1 MLAAMLVW
9 DDLRVFLA
17 THRTRSHAG
26 AARALQVAP
35 TTVGR
40 RLAALEA
47 TVGARLF
54 ARTPDGL
61 APTAAALSLLPR
73 AERMEAEAIEAERAL
88 SGVDARVSGTVRIAC
103 GDGFAT
109 FVLSPALPAFL
120 AAHPG
125 LAVEVKAGPRA
136 LDLTRGEADLAI
148 RNFRPRERSLVA
160 RRLGVE
166 DQALYAATAY
176 LDARGRPRAAAELD
190 GHDLVLYERDMD
202 RLRGQAWLRGLAPR
216 ARAAVRVNN
225 TNAMVA
231 ACLAGAG
238 VALTSSAFLAR
249 DPRIERVLPRLEV
262 PTLEVWS
269 VTHGDLRSSARVVAT
284 LRWLEG
290 LVKRLAPGAA

>member
-1 MLAAMLVW
+1 MLVW

-40 RLAALEA
+40 RLAALEEA
-47 TVGARLF
+47 VGARLF

-166 DQALYAATAY
+166 DQALYAAAAY
-176 LDARGRPRAAAELD
+176 LDARGRPRTAAELD

-216 ARAAVRVNN
+216 ARVAVRVNS

-269 VTHGDLRSSARVVAT
+269 ATHGDLRTSARVVAT

-290 LVKRLAPGAA
+290 LVKRLAPGAG

>member
-1 MLAAMLVW
+1 MLLGMVPW

-26 AARALQVAP
+26 AARALDVAP

-40 RLAALEA
+40 RLAALEEA
-47 TVGARLF
+47 IGAKLF
-54 ARTPDGL
+54 ARTPEGL

-73 AERMEAEAIEAERAL
+73 AERMEAEALEAERAL

-109 FVLSPALPAFL
+109 FVVAPALPAFL

-125 LAVEVKAGPRA
+125 LAVEVRAGPRA

-148 RNFRPRERSLVA
+148 RNFRPRERSLIA

-166 DQALYAATAY
+166 DQALYASRAY
-176 LDARGRPRAAAELD
+176 LDARGRPRTAADLD

-216 ARAAVRVNN
+216 ARIALRVNS
-225 TNAMVA
+225 TNPMVA
-231 ACLAGAG
+231 ACLAGVG
-238 VALTSSAFLAR
+238 IALTSAAFVAR
-249 DPRIERVLPRLEV
+249 DPRIERVLPRIQAPV
-262 PTLEVWS
+262 LEVWS
-269 VTHGDLRSSARVVAT
+269 VTHGDLRTSARVTAT

-290 LVKRLAPGAA
+290 LVGTLRPDRE

>member
-1 MLAAMLVW
+1 MLVW

-35 TTVGR
+35 TTIGR
-40 RLAALEA
+40 RLAALEE

-88 SGVDARVSGTVRIAC
+88 SGVDARVSGSVRIAC

-109 FVLSPALPAFL
+109 FVLAPALPAFL

-125 LAVEVKAGPRA
+125 LAIEVKAGPRA

-176 LDARGRPRAAAELD
+176 LDARGRPRTAADLD
-190 GHDLVLYERDMD
+190 GHDLVLFERDMD

-216 ARAAVRVNN
+216 ARIAVRVNN
-225 TNAMVA
+225 TTAMVA

-238 VALTSSAFLAR
+238 LAVTSSAFLAR

-262 PTLEVWS
+262 PALEVWS
-269 VTHGDLRSSARVVAT
+269 AAHGDLRSSARVVAT

-290 LVKRLAPGAA
+290 LVKTLA

>member
-1 MLAAMLVW
+1 MLVW

-35 TTVGR
+35 TTIGR
-40 RLAALEA
+40 RLAALEE

-61 APTAAALSLLPR
+61 APTAAALALLPR

-120 AAHPG
+120 AAHPA
-125 LAVEVKAGPRA
+125 LAVEVRAGPRA

-148 RNFRPRERSLVA
+148 RNFRPRERSLVT

-166 DQALYAATAY
+166 DQALYAATSY
-176 LDARGRPRAAAELD
+176 LDGRGRPRSAADLD
-190 GHDLVLYERDMD
+190 GHDFILYERDMD
-202 RLRGQAWLRGLAPR
+202 RLRGQAWIRGLAPR
-216 ARAAVRVNN
+216 ARIAVRVNN
-225 TNAMVA
+225 TNPMVA

-238 VALTSSAFLAR
+238 IALTSSAFLAR
-249 DPRIERVLPRLEV
+249 DPRIERVLPRVEAPV
-262 PTLEVWS
+262 LEVWS
-269 VTHGDLRSSARVVAT
+269 VTHGDLRTSARVVTT
-284 LRWLEG
+284 LKWLEG
-290 LVKRLAPGAA
+290 LVRTLAPTKAA

>member
-1 MLAAMLVW
+1 MLVW

-26 AARALQVAP
+26 AARALRVAP
-35 TTVGR
+35 TTIGR
-40 RLAALEA
+40 RLAALEEA
-47 TVGARLF
+47 VGAKLF

-61 APTAAALSLLPR
+61 APTAAALALLPR
-73 AERMEAEAIEAERAL
+73 AERMETEAIEAERAL
-88 SGVDARVSGTVRIAC
+88 SGADARASGTVRIAC

-125 LAVEVKAGPRA
+125 LSVEVKAGPRA

-148 RNFRPRERSLVA
+148 RNFRPRERSLVV

-166 DQALYAATAY
+166 DQALYASRTY
-176 LDARGRPRAAAELD
+176 LDARGRPRTTADLD

-216 ARAAVRVNN
+216 ARIAVRVNN
-225 TNAMVA
+225 TNPMVA

-238 VALTSSAFLAR
+238 IALTSSAFLAR
-249 DPRIERVLPRLEV
+249 DPRIERVLPRLEAPV
-262 PTLEVWS
+262 LEVWS
-269 VTHGDLRSSARVVAT
+269 VTHGDLRTSARVVTT
-284 LRWLEG
+284 LKWLEE
-290 LVKRLAPGAA
+290 LVKMLKP